1 MYCIRLG
8 TFSQSRLLRADVQ
21 QNDVVI
27 TVIVITQYLSSNN
40 SSGSTPTSIAHIMK
54 AHKIQQAPIP
64 MRQVGPLK
72 ICGPVLNEKLPVP
85 LATYET
91 PLWHSVGRGARVS
104 TLTEGIR
111 CTIVDERM
119 TRSILLEAENA
130 TEALV
135 ALSSIQQ
142 RQEEMQAVVA
152 QSSRFARLIDL
163 NAQLVA
169 NLIYLRLE
177 FTTGDASGHN
187 MVTNAADRLF
197 PWILEQYPQLRYS
210 SISGNYC
217 SDKKATAVN
226 GILGRGK
233 NVIAEITIPRA
244 LCERR
249 LKTTPEKVVDLN
261 IKKNLIGTMIAGG
274 LRSANAHYANML
286 LAFYLAT
293 GQDAANIIEGSQG
306 VVHAEVREGDLYF
319 SCTLPNLIMGTVG
332 NGKGL
337 DFVEDNLRQLGCREA
352 REPGENSRR
361 LAAICAATVLCGEL
375 SLLAAQTNPGELME
389 AHIKLE
395 R

>member
-1 MYCIRLG
+1 
-8 TFSQSRLLRADVQ
+8 
-21 QNDVVI
+21 
-27 TVIVITQYLSSNN
+27 
-40 SSGSTPTSIAHIMK
+40 MK
-54 AHKIQQAPIP
+54 SHKILQAPVP
-64 MRQVGPLK
+64 MRWVGPLK
-72 ICGPVLNEKLPVP
+72 ISGHVLNEKLSIP

-104 TLTEGIR
+104 VLTEGIK
-111 CTIVDERM
+111 TTVIDERM
-119 TRSILLEAENA
+119 TRSVLLEADD
-130 TEALV
+130 ALAAHLAV
-135 ALSSIQQ
+135 ESIKS
-142 RQEEMQAVVA
+142 RRDDLNTVVST
-152 QSSRFARLIDL
+152 SSRFAKLIDMHS
-163 NAQLVA
+163 QIVG

-177 FTTGDASGHN
+177 FNTGDASGHN
-187 MVTNAADRLF
+187 MVTNAADKII
-197 PWILEQYPQLRYS
+197 PWLLSEYPQLRYS

-233 NVIAEITIPRA
+233 YVVSEIIISRE

-249 LKTTPEKVVDLN
+249 LLTTPEKIVDLN

-274 LRSANAHYANML
+274 LRSANAHFANML
-286 LAFYLAT
+286 LGFYLAT

-306 VVHAEVREGDLYF
+306 IVHAEVREGDLYF
-319 SCTLPNLIMGTVG
+319 SCTLPNIIVGSVG

-337 DFVEDNLRQLGCREA
+337 EFVEENLTKLGCKDSREA
-352 REPGENSRR
+352 GENARR

-389 AHIKLE
+389 AHLKLE